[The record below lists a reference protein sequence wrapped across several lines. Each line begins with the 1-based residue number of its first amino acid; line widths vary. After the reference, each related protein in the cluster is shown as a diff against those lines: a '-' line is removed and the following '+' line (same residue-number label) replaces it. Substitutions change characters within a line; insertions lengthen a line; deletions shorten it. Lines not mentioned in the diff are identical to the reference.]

1 MMMNIFAVRLSV
13 GTLKKNVCLK
23 PKKGQFLKFHA
34 LPTIYLSILG
44 VATKFQLTLQFLF
57 ALRFFSFSNPVD
69 RLPLPGKYYQNV
81 NFIFRFVCLFW
92 GSRYTNVMLCQ
103 LSAHPYLGKPPIF
116 ELPSQ
121 MINSLGLPPEHKLVV
136 CLFVCFLV

>member
-13 GTLKKNVCLK
+13 STLKKPTVCLK
-23 PKKGQFLKFHA
+23 RKKGQFLKFHA

-57 ALRFFSFSNPVD
+57 VLRLFSFSNPVD

-81 NFIFRFVCLFW
+81 NFLDLFVCFGDLV
-92 GSRYTNVMLCQ
+92 TQMLCSASYLPIPTWESHQ
-103 LSAHPYLGKPPIF
+103 LFNFHH
-116 ELPSQ
+116 
-121 MINSLGLPPEHKLVV
+121 SLGLPPKQKVVV
-136 CLFVCFLV
+136 CLFCC